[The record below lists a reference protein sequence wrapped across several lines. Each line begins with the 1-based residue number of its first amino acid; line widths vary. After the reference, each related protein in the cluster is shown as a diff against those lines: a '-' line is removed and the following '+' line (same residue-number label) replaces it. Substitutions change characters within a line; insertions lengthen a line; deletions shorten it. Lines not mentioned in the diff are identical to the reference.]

1 MNNRS
6 RETLRRVT
14 LNDPS
19 LTGLGLPDNNDDY
32 VDDDGDF
39 FSENSNDYST
49 LGTAIANNTH
59 LENLVV
65 ALSDDLP
72 LTVTDR
78 GFYDGLRRNSSIYK
92 LYMYCNTNPP
102 FIIARGVGQEILKA
116 YQENNSHLTYL
127 RITNANL
134 QNGGDRV
141 VADTLRCCRN
151 LQSVTLINCN
161 TTCDQLLPMID
172 AIRGHSMLEELNL
185 GDNNIGNTGCDALAT
200 LLIEDPNSNMH
211 TIDLEHNAI
220 NNEGATTIANSLTN
234 NNKLQHLHLYGNPI
248 DRSVQDVFS
257 NMLCNTS
264 NINSTYSSNHTLL
277 ELTLPR
283 VGQELSSLLDM
294 NTHTNKS
301 HVAIKKIIK
310 FHPNIDMEPLF
321 QWDAEG
327 EQTLKALSHVM
338 NWFEKAKV
346 AVADEVEDVEHECD
360 RIEDR
365 MLSAIFQFAKAMP
378 LLLEGVV
385 NVIVDADKKRK
396 RLDGR

>member
-1 MNNRS
+1 MDIMAGNNS
-6 RETLRRVT
+6 QETLRKVQQ
-14 LNDPS
+14 NDPS
-19 LTGLGLPDNNDDY
+19 LTALRIVDDY
-32 VDDDGDF
+32 NNFHTYGGFYSD
-39 FSENSNDYST
+39 NSDDYST
-49 LGTAIANNTH
+49 LGAAIANNTH
-59 LENLVV
+59 LASLTVI
-65 ALSDDLP
+65 LSDSLP
-72 LTVTDR
+72 LGVANR
-78 GFYDGLRRNSSIYK
+78 GFYDGLKANSSISYLE
-92 LYMYCNTNPP
+92 LYCGGQN
-102 FIIARGVGQEILKA
+102 IARGVGQEILKA

-327 EQTLKALSHVM
+327 EQTLKALPHVIH
-338 NWFEKAKV
+338 WFEKAKV
-346 AVADEVEDVEHECD
+346 AVEDAEQECD
-360 RIEDR
+360 CIEDR

-378 LLLEGVV
+378 LLFEGVV
-385 NVIVDADKKRK
+385 NVREDADKKRK
-396 RLDGR
+396 RD